1 MAVEHS
7 GTITPAT
14 LGVEETIQTSTVA
27 KVLTL
32 VVDTANLTGSEQL
45 ELWVKGNVLTGGT
58 KRIVWYSGPMI
69 GVQTYPIKVS
79 IPFPNEFSVD
89 FTIKQT
95 GGTLRAFPWRVSSP

>member
-1 MAVEHS
+1 MAIEHS

-14 LGVEETIQTSTVA
+14 TAVEETIQSSTVA

-32 VVDTANLTGSEQL
+32 MIDTANLTGSEQL
-45 ELWVKGNVLTGGT
+45 ELWVKTKILTAGT
-58 KRIVWYSGPMI
+58 IRIVWYSGPMV

-79 IPFPNEFSVD
+79 IPTHNGFTMD

-95 GGTLRAFPWRVSSP
+95 GGTMRAFAWAVHSP